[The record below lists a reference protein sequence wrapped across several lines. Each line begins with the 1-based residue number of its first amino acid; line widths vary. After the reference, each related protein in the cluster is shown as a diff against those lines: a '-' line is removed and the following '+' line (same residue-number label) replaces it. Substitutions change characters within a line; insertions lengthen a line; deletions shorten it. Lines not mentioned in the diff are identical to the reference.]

1 MVVLL
6 RSLDIPARWVKGFNE
21 GEVIDTVDGYDVY
34 EVTNNNA
41 HSWVEAYM
49 PGVGWMMFEP
59 TIGFTGSSSIDFDLE
74 IDASEPEE
82 EEMPDRPEPEPE
94 AQPEQPD
101 GGTGTDAGPTAGER
115 FLEFV
120 SEHAGKLIAATIGL
134 LLFALMLFKVR
145 KKWLPKV
152 LIPYYR
158 RKKEDAETFEK
169 AYLRLLKQL
178 ELYGIKRAPGQ
189 TLRSYAEY
197 VDSFYGT
204 KEMTEL
210 TAVYEKS
217 VYGGDTE
224 SVDWPKLKESWE
236 NLINRTSG

>member
-1 MVVLL
+1 
-6 RSLDIPARWVKGFNE
+6 
-21 GEVIDTVDGYDVY
+21 
-34 EVTNNNA
+34 
-41 HSWVEAYM
+41 
-49 PGVGWMMFEP
+49 
-59 TIGFTGSSSIDFDLE
+59 
-74 IDASEPEE
+74 
-82 EEMPDRPEPEPE
+82 
-94 AQPEQPD
+94 PD

-217 VYGGDTE
+217 
-224 SVDWPKLKESWE
+224 
-236 NLINRTSG
+236 

>member
-1 MVVLL
+1 
-6 RSLDIPARWVKGFNE
+6 FNE

-134 LLFALMLFKVR
+134 LLF
-145 KKWLPKV
+145 
-152 LIPYYR
+152 
-158 RKKEDAETFEK
+158 
-169 AYLRLLKQL
+169 
-178 ELYGIKRAPGQ
+178 
-189 TLRSYAEY
+189 
-197 VDSFYGT
+197 
-204 KEMTEL
+204 
-210 TAVYEKS
+210 
-217 VYGGDTE
+217 
-224 SVDWPKLKESWE
+224 
-236 NLINRTSG
+236 